1 MKTILTGIKPTG
13 ELHLGNYLGAIKP
26 AIDLSQDTA
35 NRYAYFIAD
44 IHALNND
51 QIRKEGA
58 INTLSHKIAAAFIA
72 LGLDTDR
79 CLFYKQSDIP
89 QITEM
94 TFYLMNETA
103 KGLLNR
109 AHAYKAKVQENIGN
123 NFDPD
128 KNINMGLFNYPILM
142 ASDILI
148 MDTDI
153 VPVGKDQ
160 IQHIEITRDIAQ
172 SINHQYGDIFKLP
185 IAQVDET
192 TMLLPGNDGRKMSKS
207 YGNTIP
213 LFSTEKELYKNIM
226 KIKTDSIP
234 LGESIPTDNSIVY
247 TLFEAFL
254 DKSEM
259 IEVKRQFEA
268 GVGYGNLKKTL
279 FEVINNELK
288 DKRERYF
295 ELLDD
300 YKYIDTILENNKVI
314 VCEQAQKKV
323 GQLKDKMLNY

>member
-26 AIDLSQDTA
+26 AIDLSHDTA

-128 KNINMGLFNYPILM
+128 KNINMGLFNYPVLM

-153 VPVGKDQ
+153 VPVGKNQ

-234 LGESIPTDNSIVY
+234 LGEPIPTDNSIVY

-300 YKYIDTILENNKVI
+300 HKYVDTILEKNKVI
-314 VCEQAQKKV
+314 VREQAQKKV
-323 GQLKDKMLNY
+323 GQLKDKMLNH